1 MTPGTI
7 AIMFVC
13 FAAGTALGWALRR
26 ERQDRRVQISVERAR
41 QQLAAQQ
48 ETIEQ
53 LTRQR
58 EQLREARQQLSDQ
71 HHRSQRQISVLRETL
86 DEANARV
93 RSQSKYIETAKSA
106 FETLKEQHRN
116 TRKQLKLVI
125 RRTQNNRS
133 PQKKNKR
140 QSVHSGIQA
149 IRGIGPALARRLET
163 HGIRT
168 LQDLAA
174 MREQD
179 IDALDQKLKFPGR
192 IRRDRW
198 VEQAREI
205 VGDPANNAA

>member
-7 AIMFVC
+7 AIMFGCV
-13 FAAGTALGWALRR
+13 AAGTALGWALRR
-26 ERQDRRVQISVERAR
+26 ERQDRDAEIRVERAR

-53 LTRQR
+53 LARQR
-58 EQLREARQQLSDQ
+58 EQLRETRQQLSDQ
-71 HHRSQRQISVLRETL
+71 HHRSQRQIGVLRETL
-86 DEANARV
+86 DEANARI

-125 RRTQNNRS
+125 RRTQNNRR
-133 PQKKNKR
+133 R

-198 VEQAREI
+198 VEQAREM
-205 VGDPANNAA
+205 VGDPANTAA